1 MEGSAHEQS
10 RRRFDD
16 DLVGL
21 ALKALAGMFDKQAAL
36 FSQKAHLR
44 GDGYANLGANSQYTA
59 MSLAGIL
66 RQTAV
71 SPDSVVPVGRVL
83 DRLHEIAA
91 AGANPAVRGLV
102 LWVSALSGDARG
114 EQLLAGLTETQAL
127 ERLDSATLGHMLH
140 GLAQGAEAYSGR
152 SGAAVD
158 AGRRCAAELLSRFS
172 ARADLFA
179 PISRPTGLRSAAG
192 KRLTSF
198 ASQVYPLH
206 GLASYYRLS
215 GEAPDPALRRTAERL
230 VAAQGSLGQWWWLYS
245 TASRAVLEGYPVYS
259 VHQDGMAYMALVPL
273 EGLGQGSYGGP
284 LALGLE
290 WLYERN
296 ELSASLVGRE
306 PAFVCRNIQRVG
318 SDADAP
324 FGISRANLLKVVA
337 RSLPLAP
344 KRDHVTAAPEEL
356 EVLRECRSYHLGW
369 LLYASA
375 LVAE

>member
-1 MEGSAHEQS
+1 MEEPAHARS
-10 RRRFDD
+10 RRRFDE

-21 ALKALAGMFDKQAAL
+21 ALKALPAMFDERTAL
-36 FSQKAHLR
+36 FSQKAHVR
-44 GDGYANLGANSQYTA
+44 GDGYANLGSNSQYTA

-71 SPDSVVPVGRVL
+71 SPDGVVPVGRVL
-83 DRLHEIAA
+83 DRLHEVAA
-91 AGANPAVRGLV
+91 AGANLAVRGLV
-102 LWVSALSGDARG
+102 LWVSALTGDSRG
-114 EQLLAGLTETQAL
+114 EQLLAGLAGTQGL

-140 GLAQGAEAYSGR
+140 GLAQGAEAYPGR
-152 SGAAVD
+152 SAAAVE

-172 ARADLFA
+172 AKADLFA
-179 PISRPTGLRSAAG
+179 PIARPTGLRSAAG

-215 GEAPDPALRRTAERL
+215 GEAPDPALRRAGERL
-230 VAAQGSLGQWWWLYS
+230 VDAQGALGQWWWLYS
-245 TASRAVLEGYPVYS
+245 TGSRAVLEGYPVYS

-273 EGLGQGSYGGP
+273 EGLGQGSYAAP

-290 WLYERN
+290 WLYESN
-296 ELSASLVGRE
+296 ELATSLVGRE
-306 PAFVCRNIQRVG
+306 PAFVCRNIQRLG

-324 FGISRANLLKVVA
+324 FGISRNNFLRVVA

-344 KRDHVTAAPEEL
+344 KRDHVTVAPEEL